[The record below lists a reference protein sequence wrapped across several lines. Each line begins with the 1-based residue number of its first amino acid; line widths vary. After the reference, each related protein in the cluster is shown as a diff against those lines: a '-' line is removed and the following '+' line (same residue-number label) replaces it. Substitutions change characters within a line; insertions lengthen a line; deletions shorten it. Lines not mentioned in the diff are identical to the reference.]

1 MSEQTTDSPIL
12 IEDNPRGLSHIRLV
26 TINRPERRNALD
38 GKTAQ
43 MLHEAIAEA
52 DSNKSIRAV
61 VITGAGDHAFCS
73 GADLSGIFSDE
84 VTTLAGGTSAFGTLL
99 STIQNAGVP
108 VISAVNG
115 IAVGG
120 GFGIV
125 LASDLVVLSS
135 HARLGTPEVRRG
147 LFAMFISRFVY
158 EVIPE
163 KLANEILLL
172 GETLS
177 AEQAKELHIAN
188 RVVAKEDVL
197 ATALGLAE
205 RIAEHS
211 GSVLRMG
218 KRAIR
223 RQRDMDF
230 AGAIEFLGD
239 QLTQNLSLEDATEGI
254 TAFFEKRKPVWKDR

>member
-1 MSEQTTDSPIL
+1 MSQAPDSPIL
-12 IEDNPRGLSHIRLV
+12 VQDNPGGLSHVRLI

-38 GKTAQ
+38 GKCAQ
-43 MLHEAIAEA
+43 LLYEAIGAA
-52 DSNKSIRAV
+52 DADASIRAV
-61 VITGAGDHAFCS
+61 VLTGAGDRAFCS

-84 VTTLAGGTSAFGTLL
+84 AVTLGGGTSAFGILL
-99 STIQNAGVP
+99 STIQNSGVP
-108 VISAVNG
+108 IISAVNG
-115 IAVGG
+115 VAVGG

-125 LASDLVVLSS
+125 LASDLVVLSEE
-135 HARLGTPEVRRG
+135 ARLGTPEVRRG

-163 KLANEILLL
+163 KLANEILLM

-177 AEQAKELHIAN
+177 AAQAKKLHIAN
-188 RVVAKEDVL
+188 RVVPATEVL
-197 ATALGLAE
+197 SVALDLAA

-218 KRAIR
+218 KKAIR

-230 AGAIEFLGD
+230 ASAIEFLGE
-239 QLTQNLSLEDATEGI
+239 QLSQNLSLEDANEGI
-254 TAFFEKRKPVWKDR
+254 KAFFEKRKPVWKDR